1 MRNFEIKQ
9 ELSTL
14 NDKLVLVEQEHAAK
28 IAEMQKQIDAQSFE
42 NSGLR
47 KDLQEERAKCD
58 LLDLAK
64 RQLKQTY
71 DEDIASWQGM
81 HRKLQDDLQLL
92 H

>member
-42 NSGLR
+42 NCGLR

-58 LLDLAK
+58 QLDLAK